1 MLLFSGGSLTVR
13 VTASIIIISLVF
25 VTTVALA
32 LVDSSTW
39 PHVFF
44 YTTMAS
50 VVILNC
56 ANGVYQNTVYGI
68 AAKLP
73 MRFSNAVV
81 LGSNISGTLT
91 TIIAIVTIAISP
103 SSPRT
108 SAVYYFLTALFVL
121 FLCLDT
127 YFALP
132 LCVSCLI

>member
-1 MLLFSGGSLTVR
+1 M
-13 VTASIIIISLVF
+13 VF

-32 LVDSSTW
+32 LTDSSTW

-91 TIIAIVTIAISP
+91 TVIAIVTIAISP

-121 FLCLDT
+121 FLCIDT

-132 LCVSCLI
+132 LCVSFQSLHRAQNFNKFS